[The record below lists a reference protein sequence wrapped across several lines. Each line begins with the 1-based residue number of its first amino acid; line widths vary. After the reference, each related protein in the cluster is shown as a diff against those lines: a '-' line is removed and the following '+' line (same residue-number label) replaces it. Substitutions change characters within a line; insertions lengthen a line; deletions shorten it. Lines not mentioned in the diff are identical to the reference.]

1 MKKKSSYLTGPV
13 RNYDVWISLGVCLL
27 IQLVVVQQLIPIYH
41 ALKPSFPWITIS
53 FILSTFAYIIPLFYL
68 STRYGCLKRSDFTL
82 RGQDLIILFAASL
95 IVFLAAAVFVLK
107 YGIRVSTDIT
117 QMVSRL
123 SAFEYVVVYFIILL
137 LGPFLEETFFRRYIF
152 ELLKSKYRLP
162 LSILLTVG
170 FETILHIGY
179 SFEQLII
186 IFIYSFLFT
195 IVYLKS
201 RLVASVIIH
210 CLINILFSFP

>member
-1 MKKKSSYLTGPV
+1 MKKKSSYFIEAV

-27 IQLVVVQQLIPIYH
+27 IHLVVVQQFIPIYY

-53 FILSTFAYIIPLFYL
+53 FILSTFAYIIPLSYL
-68 STRYGCLKRSDFTL
+68 SIRYGCLTRSDFTL

-107 YGIRVSTDIT
+107 YGIRVSPDIT
-117 QMVSRL
+117 QMASRL

-162 LSILLTVG
+162 LSTLLTVG

-186 IFIYSFLFT
+186 IFIYSLLFT

-201 RLVASVIIH
+201 RLVASIIIH